1 MPDSTPPRNGLAH
14 AALAAAGIIW
24 GTPFLFA
31 KIALDELPVGHMLLY
46 RFVIGSIA
54 FVPVAWATW
63 RPIPRADWPLLT
75 SAAVLGVPVQFL
87 VQFEGLAR
95 TTVSHA
101 SLMIAALPILL
112 AAGAARFTRERLT
125 RQDWTSLAVATA
137 GAVLIGTASGDDA
150 GRGATQLGDALVFLS
165 LLATVAW
172 ILITK
177 RLTQR
182 HDAAVVSIATI
193 WLGTTLLA
201 AWTLGADG
209 LPALHLRAGTWLAL
223 VAQGVLATAGATL
236 LWNWG
241 ITRVPAGR
249 AGVFTNLEP
258 IVGATLGVTVL
269 GETLAAPAIVGGV
282 LVLAGAAL
290 VALRPAPEA
299 ARPSARPTWSSP
311 TAPAR

>member
-54 FVPVAWATW
+54 FVPAAWATW

-112 AAGAARFTRERLT
+112 AGGAARFTRERLT
-125 RQDWTSLAVATA
+125 RQHWPSLAVATA

-150 GRGATQLGDALVFLS
+150 GRGATQL
-165 LLATVAW
+165 
-172 ILITK
+172 
-177 RLTQR
+177 
-182 HDAAVVSIATI
+182 
-193 WLGTTLLA
+193 
-201 AWTLGADG
+201 
-209 LPALHLRAGTWLAL
+209 
-223 VAQGVLATAGATL
+223 
-236 LWNWG
+236 
-241 ITRVPAGR
+241 
-249 AGVFTNLEP
+249 
-258 IVGATLGVTVL
+258 
-269 GETLAAPAIVGGV
+269 
-282 LVLAGAAL
+282 
-290 VALRPAPEA
+290 
-299 ARPSARPTWSSP
+299 
-311 TAPAR
+311 